1 MHTYKITSVI
11 PEENVLWEIRLAAV
25 ERERV
30 EVVLITSMSYRILF
44 WPSSFALSRS
54 KPMYARA
61 FCVPSK
67 KMQK

>member
-1 MHTYKITSVI
+1 MHTYKITSVV
-11 PEENVLWEIRLAAV
+11 PEETLLWEIRLAAV

-30 EVVLITSMSYRILF
+30 EVVRILF
-44 WPSSFALSRS
+44 WPSSLALSRS
-54 KPMYARA
+54 KLMYARA